1 MEQKT
6 FFEQQ
11 IEMLVEVEVVRV
23 KDPCDIRRE
32 GIHLVNP
39 TIGAVLEAVVAAM
52 RYGVNLV
59 LIHSRPIQIPPQRNH
74 TNETSGDN

>member
-1 MEQKT
+1 MEHKT

-11 IEMLVEVEVVRV
+11 IEKMVEVEVVRV
-23 KDPCDIRRE
+23 KHPCDIRRE

-39 TIGAVLEAVVAAM
+39 TIGAVLEAVVNAM

-59 LIHSRPIQIPPQRNH
+59 LIHTRPIQLPPPKDY
-74 TNETSGDN
+74 NEDT